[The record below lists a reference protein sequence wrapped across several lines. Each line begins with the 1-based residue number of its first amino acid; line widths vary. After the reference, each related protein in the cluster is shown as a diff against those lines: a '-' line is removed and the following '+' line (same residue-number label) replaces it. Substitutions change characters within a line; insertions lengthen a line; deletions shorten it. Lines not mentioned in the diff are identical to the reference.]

1 MKLLLKSIA
10 VTIITLLANTQAHA
24 VAVAVELQLIIDTS
38 GSVDQSEF
46 ILQRDGYVAAFQ
58 STTVQ
63 NAITTAGGIAVSV
76 GYFATTAI
84 PGAPTDPAGTLMN
97 PQIGWMHLTSAADA
111 NAFAGLISALGPTDT
126 EPVASGGTGET
137 NIAQAI
143 QFGVSA
149 FGSNGFEGD
158 RLVID
163 ISTDGV
169 QNTNLD
175 GTPGD
180 APGCCLLT
188 AALCTD
194 VVSNQRNM
202 ATGIAINAL
211 AINPDDI
218 DQDIQLPPGVT
229 IEQALMSIG
238 LSPDAGI
245 DDYLNAFVI
254 TDGGFVLT
262 ASFDTFASAITQKIN
277 AEILGIPIPIPAA
290 FWLFGSAIG
299 LLLFRSK
306 QAALT

>member
-1 MKLLLKSIA
+1 MKSLLRGVA
-10 VTIITLLANTQAHA
+10 VTVVSLFISTQAHA
-24 VAVAVELQLIIDTS
+24 VAVELQLMIDTS
-38 GSVDQSEF
+38 GSVDQAEF

-58 STTVQ
+58 SMAVHD
-63 NAITTAGGIAVSV
+63 AILAVGSIAVSV

-84 PGAPTDPAGTLMN
+84 PGAPTDPAGTIGN
-97 PQIGWMHLTSAADA
+97 PLIGWMELTSAADA
-111 NAFAGLISALGPTDT
+111 NAFAGMIALLGPTDT
-126 EPVASGGTGET
+126 QPVASGGTGET

-143 QFGVSA
+143 QFGISA
-149 FGSNGFEGD
+149 FDNNAFDGD

-175 GTPGD
+175 GTEGD
-180 APGCCLLT
+180 MPPMGCLLT

-194 VVSNQRNM
+194 VVSAQRDL
-202 ATGIAINAL
+202 AAAAGITVNAL

-218 DQDIQLPPGVT
+218 DQDIPLPPGVT
-229 IEQALMSIG
+229 IEQVLMSIG
-238 LSPDAGI
+238 LPPDAGI

-262 ASFDTFASAITQKIN
+262 ASFDTFAAAITQKI
-277 AEILGIPIPIPAA
+277 AREISPIPIPAA

-299 LLLFRSK
+299 LLT
-306 QAALT
+306 LTRKRAH